1 MQIVMIGAGYVGLVS
16 GACFSEF
23 GFSVTCVDV
32 NAERVQALN
41 QGVVPIY
48 EPGLDEMIA
57 RNSAAGRLTFA
68 TDLEAALQDA
78 EVVFIAVGTPSRR
91 GDGEAD
97 LQYVHDAARQIARAM
112 RPSTVVVIKSTVVV
126 GTGRQVKEIIAA
138 ERPGIDFSMASNP
151 EFLREGSA
159 IEDFMRPD
167 RVVVGVEDE
176 RGEKTLRRLYRPL
189 NLRETPMV
197 FTTLE
202 NAELTKYASN
212 AFLAMKITFI
222 NEVANLCEQVGGNV
236 QDVARAMGLD
246 NRIGGKFLHA
256 GPGFGGSCFPKD
268 TRAFAAT
275 GRKFLAPQSLI
286 ETVITVNEDRKK
298 QMADK
303 ILAAAAPAQG
313 KTIGVLG
320 VAFKPNTDDI
330 REAPSLTIIERLK
343 EAGCHVRAHDPVA
356 ADNAKA
362 VFKEVTWCTN
372 PYEVADGADAIA
384 IITEWNSYRALD
396 LTELANR
403 MDGDTLIDLRNIYR
417 EEEIAETGLHYVSV
431 GRDPLVKNE
440 RFPAQPVLKAVV
452 GRGGE

>member
-1 MQIVMIGAGYVGLVS
+1 
-16 GACFSEF
+16 
-23 GFSVTCVDV
+23 
-32 NAERVQALN
+32 
-41 QGVVPIY
+41 
-48 EPGLDEMIA
+48 
-57 RNSAAGRLTFA
+57 
-68 TDLEAALQDA
+68 
-78 EVVFIAVGTPSRR
+78 
-91 GDGEAD
+91 
-97 LQYVHDAARQIARAM
+97 
-112 RPSTVVVIKSTVVV
+112 
-126 GTGRQVKEIIAA
+126 
-138 ERPGIDFSMASNP
+138 
-151 EFLREGSA
+151 
-159 IEDFMRPD
+159 MRPD

-303 ILAAAAPAQG
+303 ILVAAAPAQG

-362 VFKEVTWCTN
+362 VLKEVTWCTN